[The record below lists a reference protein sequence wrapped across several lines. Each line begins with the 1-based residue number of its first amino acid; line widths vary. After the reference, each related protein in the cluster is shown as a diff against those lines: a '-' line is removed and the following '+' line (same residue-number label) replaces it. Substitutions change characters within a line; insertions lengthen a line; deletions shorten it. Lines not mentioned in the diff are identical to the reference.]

1 MAGRVVS
8 ITAKVAGTALI
19 TVIATDPDGLSAQQ
33 NFEVTV
39 PNRAPVAAGSLPAKT
54 LVVGQTVAVDVSP
67 YFHDPDGDTLTYTAS
82 SSDTGVATVSIS
94 GSTVAIAAVAKGA
107 TQVTVAAADPEGL
120 AATQAFQSVVPNRA
134 PEPVGTITD
143 QTVDV
148 GETVTVDL
156 APYFHDPD
164 GDGLTYTASS
174 SDTGVATVSI
184 SGSTVTI
191 AAVARGATQVTVAAA
206 DPEGLAATQT
216 FQSVVHNRAP
226 EPVGTITDQTVDV
239 GETVTVDLAPYFHDP
254 DGDAL
259 TYGATSSNPSVA
271 TASVSGSIATITA
284 VAAGSATITVTARD
298 QGGLTATQRVD
309 IIVRLVNRAPRAVGT
324 IPAATLA
331 SGGTATVDASLYFTD
346 PDGDALT
353 YSATS
358 SNPSVTRASISGSI
372 VTITAVAAGSATITV
387 TARDQGGLAAT
398 EQVHVTVTDG
408 VGLRDDFNSSA
419 SLADWRLLR
428 ATAVVNNGVLAL
440 TKTTDY
446 TGVAARDLAESI
458 TSWTLA
464 IRMGRGQPADSAVA
478 VAWRTGHTKYT
489 WAGFYIMPHEENNYF
504 LLVYDS
510 ASGYWDT
517 ITNSSG
523 NSDAISVEAGEL
535 TTISVSFIDGQFQ
548 G

>member
-1 MAGRVVS
+1 M
-8 ITAKVAGTALI
+8 
-19 TVIATDPDGLSAQQ
+19 
-33 NFEVTV
+33 
-39 PNRAPVAAGSLPAKT
+39 
-54 LVVGQTVAVDVSP
+54 
-67 YFHDPDGDTLTYTAS
+67 
-82 SSDTGVATVSIS
+82 
-94 GSTVAIAAVAKGA
+94 
-107 TQVTVAAADPEGL
+107 
-120 AATQAFQSVVPNRA
+120 
-134 PEPVGTITD
+134 
-143 QTVDV
+143 
-148 GETVTVDL
+148 
-156 APYFHDPD
+156 
-164 GDGLTYTASS
+164 
-174 SDTGVATVSI
+174 
-184 SGSTVTI
+184 
-191 AAVARGATQVTVAAA
+191 
-206 DPEGLAATQT
+206 
-216 FQSVVHNRAP
+216 
-226 EPVGTITDQTVDV
+226 
-239 GETVTVDLAPYFHDP
+239 
-254 DGDAL
+254 
-259 TYGATSSNPSVA
+259 
-271 TASVSGSIATITA
+271 ATITA

-358 SNPSVTRASISGSI
+358 SNPSVATASVSGSI
-372 VTITAVAAGSATITV
+372 ATITAVAAGSATITV

-489 WAGFYIMPHEENNYF
+489 WAGFYIMPHEDNNYF

-548 G
+548 GAADGTELFNYPTDRLGSAIFANLAPDVRLFADGVSGTIALFDWIEISGDPVGSGFFADDSATPGGVAAREFAKDGPAAGILSTKSLDVTRSVSTRRNR